1 MVLEVFLSPDRPISG
16 SEAEEWAERELKAWL
31 PLELITRCRK
41 C

>member
-16 SEAEEWAERELKAWL
+16 AETEEWAERGLKAWL
-31 PLELITRCRK
+31 PLELINRCRK